1 MSDDRE
7 ILKYSPKKYKK
18 WPRTI
23 CKSKKM
29 NSQSSLMDTLKIKL
43 EKRNVL
49 LGHLGIISN
58 HFFQSLQKAITSFE
72 SLFASHFRFHG

>member
-1 MSDDRE
+1 MHNDRE

-18 WPRTI
+18 SWQRTI

-29 NSQSSLMDTLKIKL
+29 NSQSFLMDTLKTKF

-49 LGHLGIISN
+49 LGH
-58 HFFQSLQKAITSFE
+58 
-72 SLFASHFRFHG
+72 